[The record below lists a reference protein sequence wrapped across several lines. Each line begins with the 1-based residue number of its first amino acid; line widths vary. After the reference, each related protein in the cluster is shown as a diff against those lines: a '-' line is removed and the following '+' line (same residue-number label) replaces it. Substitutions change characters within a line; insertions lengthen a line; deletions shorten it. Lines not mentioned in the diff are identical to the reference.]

1 MSCSP
6 FDLRDYLFQELATPE
21 RLQVETHIKTCQAC
35 REEFDRLSLTQA
47 MLGSLRD
54 EEIPQ
59 RIAFVS
65 DKIFEPSPWR
75 RAWTAFWGSSARLA
89 FAAAAMLSA
98 AILFSALTRPVT
110 VASKPALHTV
120 AAISDSDIQQ
130 RIQAAVDKAVAESEA
145 RQSAQTRQVAAEL
158 ESARQHLQIVD
169 AELDYS
175 QRRASINRVAS
186 NGYDLPQ
193 RTANGDAK

>member
-6 FDLRDYLFQELATPE
+6 FDLKDYLLQELAAGE
-21 RLQVETHIKTCQAC
+21 RLRTEAHIQTCQAC
-35 REEFDRLSLTQA
+35 REELDRLSLTQA

-75 RAWTAFWGSSARLA
+75 RALAAFWGSGARLA

-98 AILFSALTRPVT
+98 AILYSALTRPAPV
-110 VASKPALHTV
+110 VAHNSAPAAV
-120 AAISDSDIQQ
+120 SAADLQQ
-130 RIQAAVDKAVAESEA
+130 RIETAVTKAVAESEA
-145 RQSAQTRQVAAEL
+145 RQSARTQQAVAEIERHQQIVEAEL
-158 ESARQHLQIVD
+158 EF
-169 AELDYS
+169 S
-175 QRRASINRVAS
+175 QRRAAINRVAS
-186 NGYDLPQ
+186 AGYGVPI
-193 RTANGDAK
+193 RPNGDAK